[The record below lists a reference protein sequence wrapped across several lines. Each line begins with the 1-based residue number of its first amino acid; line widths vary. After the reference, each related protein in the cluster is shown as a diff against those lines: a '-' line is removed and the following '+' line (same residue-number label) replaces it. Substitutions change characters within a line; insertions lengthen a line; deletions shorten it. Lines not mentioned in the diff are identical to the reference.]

1 MPMPSHQAAL
11 SRPVSGIA
19 QLSLSVFVAPNLH
32 QVKEDDENMPAV
44 LHKKLYELLQTKQ
57 LKELREELE
66 ELNVVDVAEFIEEL
80 EGDSIVIAFRALH
93 KDTAAEVFS
102 YLPYEMQ
109 EHIVRSITDQEIA
122 HIINELFVDDAAD
135 FLEEMPANVVKRVLK
150 NAAPETRSLINQI
163 LQYPQDSAGSIM
175 TAEFVGLKKTMT
187 VREAFE
193 RIRRDAVDRETVYT
207 CYVMD
212 ENRRLEGVITVRE
225 LFLADEDT
233 LIADIMHTNVIY
245 ARTTDDQEAVAH
257 LFAKYDFISLPVV
270 DQENRLVGIVTV
282 DDVVAVITQEAT
294 EDFQL
299 MAATS
304 PTERPYLKSSVWEL
318 AKNRVIWLAILM
330 LSATFTG
337 LILQRYEEAFVALP
351 LLVSF
356 IPMLT
361 DTGGNAGSQTSTLV
375 IRGMALDEISPSDV
389 GKVVWKEFRISLIV
403 GAVLA
408 ALNYA
413 RILLMHPGEYLV
425 ALTVSLALIATV
437 VMAKTVGG
445 LLPIIARILKTDPAI
460 MASPVITTIVDAG
473 ALIVYFKIVE
483 AMLL

>member
-1 MPMPSHQAAL
+1 
-11 SRPVSGIA
+11 
-19 QLSLSVFVAPNLH
+19 
-32 QVKEDDENMPAV
+32 
-44 LHKKLYELLQTKQ
+44 
-57 LKELREELE
+57 
-66 ELNVVDVAEFIEEL
+66 
-80 EGDSIVIAFRALH
+80 
-93 KDTAAEVFS
+93 
-102 YLPYEMQ
+102 
-109 EHIVRSITDQEIA
+109 
-122 HIINELFVDDAAD
+122 
-135 FLEEMPANVVKRVLK
+135 
-150 NAAPETRSLINQI
+150 
-163 LQYPQDSAGSIM
+163 M

-193 RIRRDAVDRETVYT
+193 RIRKEAVDRETVYT

-212 ENRRLEGVITVRE
+212 ENRHLEGVITVRE
-225 LFLADEDT
+225 LLMADDDT
-233 LIADIMHTNVIY
+233 LISDIMHTNVIY
-245 ARTTDDQEAVAH
+245 ARTTDDQEKVAH

-337 LILQRYEEAFVALP
+337 LILQRYEQAFVALP

-375 IRGMALDEISPSDV
+375 IREWHSMKSAL
-389 GKVVWKEFRISLIV
+389 
-403 GAVLA
+403 
-408 ALNYA
+408 
-413 RILLMHPGEYLV
+413 
-425 ALTVSLALIATV
+425 
-437 VMAKTVGG
+437 
-445 LLPIIARILKTDPAI
+445 
-460 MASPVITTIVDAG
+460 VI
-473 ALIVYFKIVE
+473 
-483 AMLL
+483 